1 MVEFV
6 QCLGRKRAQDKKDT
20 IKLYFYDNFSKI
32 AGLYSCLAMQMQVA
46 AEYFQLREN
55 GLIEDFKNKYRLAP
69 LPNFFDNKSDL
80 VFPTYYKAAADYE
93 FCRSITKKETS
104 LHQQVSIA
112 LQKDTVHYEEA
123 ERHYTLLTYLERNLK
138 KPFFKSDR
146 EELIGVFNVRD
157 KYRLQKTIGVLNQY
171 LIENNIMYELQ
182 SGQTGRNEG
191 RKTYWVI
198 VPRTE

>member
-1 MVEFV
+1 M
-6 QCLGRKRAQDKKDT
+6 GRKRVQDKEDT

-55 GLIEDFKNKYRLAP
+55 GLTEDFKNKYRVTP

-80 VFPTYYKAAADYE
+80 VFPTYYKAAENYE

-104 LHQQVSIA
+104 LHQQVAIA
-112 LQKDTVHYEEA
+112 LQKDIVPYEEA
-123 ERHYTLLTYLERNLK
+123 KRYYELLTYLEQNLK
-138 KPFFKSDR
+138 RRFFKSDR
-146 EELIGVFNVRD
+146 EELIKVFNVRD

-171 LIENNIMYELQ
+171 LLENKIMYELQ
-182 SGQTGRNEG
+182 SSQTGRDEG
-191 RKTYWVI
+191 RKKYWFI

>member
-1 MVEFV
+1 MVEFI
-6 QCLGRKRAQDKKDT
+6 QCLGRKRVQDKEDT

-55 GLIEDFKNKYRLAP
+55 GLTEDFKNKYRVTP

-80 VFPTYYKAAADYE
+80 VFPTYYKAAENYE

-104 LHQQVSIA
+104 LHQQVAIA
-112 LQKDTVHYEEA
+112 LQKDIVPYEEA
-123 ERHYTLLTYLERNLK
+123 KRYYELLTYLEQNLK
-138 KPFFKSDR
+138 RRFFKSDR
-146 EELIGVFNVRD
+146 EELIKVFNVRD
-157 KYRLQKTIGVLNQY
+157 KYRLKKTIGVLNQY
-171 LIENNIMYELQ
+171 LLENKIMYELQ
-182 SGQTGRNEG
+182 SSQTGRDEG
-191 RKTYWVI
+191 RKKYWFI

>member
-1 MVEFV
+1 MVEFI
-6 QCLGRKRAQDKKDT
+6 QCLGRKRVQDKEDT

-55 GLIEDFKNKYRLAP
+55 GLTEDFKNKYRVTP

-80 VFPTYYKAAADYE
+80 VFPTYYKAAENYE

-104 LHQQVSIA
+104 LHQQVAIA
-112 LQKDTVHYEEA
+112 LQKDIVPYEEA
-123 ERHYTLLTYLERNLK
+123 KRYYELLTYLEQNLK
-138 KPFFKSDR
+138 RRFFKSDR
-146 EELIGVFNVRD
+146 EELIKVFNVRD

-171 LIENNIMYELQ
+171 LLENKIMYELQ
-182 SGQTGRNEG
+182 SSQTGRDEG
-191 RKTYWVI
+191 RKKYWFI